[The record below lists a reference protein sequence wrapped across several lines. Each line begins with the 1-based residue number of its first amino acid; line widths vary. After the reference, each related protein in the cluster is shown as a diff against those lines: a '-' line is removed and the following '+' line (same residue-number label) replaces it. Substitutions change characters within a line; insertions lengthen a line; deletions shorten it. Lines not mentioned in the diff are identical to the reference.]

1 MVDQPNRC
9 QTWLPTL
16 LKIENLTK
24 NRHLKIV
31 NLYKNVF
38 SSETTWPILTNVG
51 LNHP

>member
-24 NRHLKIV
+24 YRHVKIIK
-31 NLYKNVF
+31 LYKKFF
-38 SSETTWPILTNVG
+38 SSETTGPIKYD
-51 LNHP
+51 

>member
-24 NRHLKIV
+24 NRRVKIV
-31 NLYKNVF
+31 KIF
-38 SSETTWPILTNVG
+38 SDGCSHMFDG
-51 LNHP
+51 G